1 MSAWRNAGLSTAV
14 LILGLFLY
22 VLDPPILRELQGRF
36 FDVLQELKPRE
47 YVPLPVR
54 VVDIDDASL
63 ERIGQWP
70 WPRTVLAE
78 LVDRLHGLGAAAIA
92 FDLVFAEPDRTSPA
106 RELQHLPNA
115 PDAVSAWLSALPD
128 NDASFASAIAEASV
142 ATGFVLTP
150 AGGGHAPLLKAG
162 WTEAGDDPDRFI
174 ERFRGAVANL
184 PAIEAASAGN
194 GSLNVTTSRA
204 HVVRQVPMIVAY
216 GNTIYPSLPAEALRL
231 ARHSDSYDV
240 KASGANG
247 ATAFGKKTGISE
259 IRIGDLVTETDPSG
273 AITLYDTGVVPRRA
287 LPAWRVLEG
296 RVAPQELRDAIV
308 FVGISASGL
317 GDLRP
322 TPVARAMSG
331 AEIQAQ
337 IAEQALTQV
346 FLRRPDWARGAELV
360 YLIALG
366 GLLIFALPR
375 IGAGWGALL
384 AGAAVAGAF
393 ASAWYSFAALGLLF
407 SPVYPTI
414 VALCVYTTSS
424 LVSQMDT
431 EAEKNRIRHA
441 FGQYLSPVLVEQLAS
456 DPSKLRLGGE
466 LRHMTFLF
474 SDIRGF
480 TFIAEQCKSRP
491 EELTEVVNRFMTRM
505 TDAILRHRGTI
516 DKYIG
521 DCIMAFWNAPLS
533 EPDHASRAC
542 EAALAM
548 RRELQALNAELAEE
562 AKAAGLPSEFQLE
575 AGIGINTG
583 DCIVGNLGSRQRFDY
598 SVLGDAVN
606 LAARLEGESKNY
618 GVPIIIGETTERL
631 AGTFATLELDIV
643 AVKGKRDAT
652 RLFALLGDHA
662 VADDPA
668 FRRLRSRHI
677 EMLTA
682 FRQAEWGRARA
693 LAQLCHGESGELA
706 GLYDF
711 YLARIGAGERIQ
723 SQVITADTAPHP
735 APPPATAPLGQAVWQ
750 VSPAGEA

>member
-1 MSAWRNAGLSTAV
+1 MRACGPRVSLVPSSKTICDAPSSEVSIRSFCKTSSRTTSVRTFCSSVPVTVRTITVVLPTRVVAPAGATEARMTKRTIEKSALFRAIGDMFTVLASAPLSRCGHPIPIFASLKRRTARGKVHQSHNRVTAERDAQFNRGGPAISLYDRAVAHAASRWRARMSAWRNAGLSTAV

-106 RELQHLPNA
+106 HELQHLPNA

-231 ARHSDSYDV
+231 AQHSDSYDV

-441 FGQYLSPVLVEQLAS
+441 FGQYLSPVLVAQLAS
-456 DPSKLRLGGE
+456 APSKLRLGGE
-466 LRHMTFLF
+466 L
-474 SDIRGF
+474 
-480 TFIAEQCKSRP
+480 
-491 EELTEVVNRFMTRM
+491 
-505 TDAILRHRGTI
+505 
-516 DKYIG
+516 
-521 DCIMAFWNAPLS
+521 
-533 EPDHASRAC
+533 
-542 EAALAM
+542 
-548 RRELQALNAELAEE
+548 
-562 AKAAGLPSEFQLE
+562 
-575 AGIGINTG
+575 
-583 DCIVGNLGSRQRFDY
+583 
-598 SVLGDAVN
+598 
-606 LAARLEGESKNY
+606 
-618 GVPIIIGETTERL
+618 
-631 AGTFATLELDIV
+631 
-643 AVKGKRDAT
+643 
-652 RLFALLGDHA
+652 
-662 VADDPA
+662 
-668 FRRLRSRHI
+668 
-677 EMLTA
+677 
-682 FRQAEWGRARA
+682 
-693 LAQLCHGESGELA
+693 
-706 GLYDF
+706 
-711 YLARIGAGERIQ
+711 
-723 SQVITADTAPHP
+723 
-735 APPPATAPLGQAVWQ
+735 
-750 VSPAGEA
+750 